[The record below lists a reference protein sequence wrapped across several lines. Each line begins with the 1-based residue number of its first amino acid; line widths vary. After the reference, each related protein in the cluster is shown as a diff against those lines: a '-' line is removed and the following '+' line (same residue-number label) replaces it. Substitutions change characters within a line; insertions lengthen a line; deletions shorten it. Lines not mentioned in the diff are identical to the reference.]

1 MFSTANYTIEEDWKS
16 VVTGWSEMSERG
28 RQQQTAIWELVETEV
43 VYLKTVKVI
52 TDVRQTLILRPPLRI
67 PLIMEFLL

>member
-1 MFSTANYTIEEDWKS
+1 
-16 VVTGWSEMSERG
+16 MSERG

-52 TDVRQTLILRPPLRI
+52 TDVSCIYFIQLHTYLYVLLK
-67 PLIMEFLL
+67 FLLYPSEFIINTSSYFLIYL